1 MESISLTSLAAEKL
15 AEAQQTHSGR
25 AAHTIHG
32 GHTHELRQTVLALLA
47 GHDLSEHDS
56 PGEATLQVL
65 QGHVCLTAGED
76 AWNGRA
82 GDYVAI
88 PPTRHALHAVEDSV
102 IMLTVL
108 ACNMN
113 HALITGVADALAP
126 HSPAVRLAPGP
137 ARCCV
142 VLKRCS
148 AHDPE

>member
-15 AEAQQTHSGR
+15 SEAQKSHSGR

-65 QGHVCLTAGED
+65 QGHVRLTAAGD
-76 AWNGRA
+76 AWDGKT

-88 PPTRHALHAVEDSV
+88 PPERHALHAVVDSV

-108 ACNMN
+108 KT
-113 HALITGVADALAP
+113 IPSLA
-126 HSPAVRLAPGP
+126 H
-137 ARCCV
+137 
-142 VLKRCS
+142 
-148 AHDPE
+148 

>member
-65 QGHVCLTAGED
+65 QGHVCLTLVGYT
-76 AWNGRA
+76 WHLRCWPPL
-82 GDYVAI
+82 VSS
-88 PPTRHALHAVEDSV
+88 PPTRPRTATGAYRVD
-102 IMLTVL
+102 LTT
-108 ACNMN
+108 C
-113 HALITGVADALAP
+113 
-126 HSPAVRLAPGP
+126 
-137 ARCCV
+137 
-142 VLKRCS
+142 
-148 AHDPE
+148 E

>member
-1 MESISLTSLAAEKL
+1 MESISLTRLAADKL
-15 AEAQQTHSGR
+15 AEAKKLNSGR

-65 QGHVCLTAGED
+65 LGHVRVTTGDD
-76 AWNGRA
+76 AWEGKT

-88 PPTRHALHAVEDSV
+88 PRERHALHAVEDSV

-108 ACNMN
+108 KS
-113 HALITGVADALAP
+113 IVADQ
-126 HSPAVRLAPGP
+126 
-137 ARCCV
+137 
-142 VLKRCS
+142 
-148 AHDPE
+148 